1 MTDRAKEIA
10 ERIFRI
16 LAEAEA
22 KAHGVPMEQVHFHE
36 VGAVDSIVDVA
47 AAAICLDDLGIEEV
61 IVPVLYEGCG
71 YIRCISSRCLCGHK
85 YQCHHNGKL
94 RGVSL

>member
-47 AAAICLDDLGIEEV
+47 AAASAG
-61 IVPVLYEGCG
+61 
-71 YIRCISSRCLCGHK
+71 
-85 YQCHHNGKL
+85 
-94 RGVSL
+94 